1 MKKEPTIVH
10 VLADGR
16 RVNSIEGY
24 IVPADN
30 TAYNVIVEAVK
41 QQKRGAN
48 KQCSKRAC

>member
-10 VLADGR
+10 ILADGR
-16 RVNSIEGY
+16 RVKTVEGL

-41 QQKRGAN
+41 HNGGAT